1 MPPPIRERL
10 LDVGALRLAEMD
22 GAGIDV
28 QVLSHGAPATQ
39 KLDPGSAA
47 EIARGVNDRL
57 AGDNRRRPRPLP
69 GLRGAAH
76 PRPGGAA
83 DELDRC
89 VGELGFRGAMVH
101 GLTHGAFLDEQRFW
115 PIFERAA
122 ALGVPVYMHPLV
134 RTRDVI
140 AAYYADYIGE
150 FPGLLTAGWGFTVE
164 TATQGIRLVLSGVFD
179 ACPDLKIVLGHLG
192 EGLPFLLWR
201 IDQALSRTESRLA
214 SFRETFREHF
224 YITTSGNF
232 SDPGAVVQRDG
243 DGHRPHP
250 VLGRLPVRCQQGRN
264 GLDGAASRSPPR
276 TAARSCT
283 ATPSACWVCERGGDD
298 TTGAQHGTPTRH
310 FDRSRASARRP
321 PLVISTGAVRQH
333 GGSPLVISTGA
344 VRSTAARFVISTGAV
359 RSTAEWRNL
368 VPMGQGRFLHCALRA
383 PVEMTSGA
391 GAGSR
396 SGG

>member
-1 MPPPIRERL
+1 MATADGSRVIAIEEHYFDPELAALFAGRDDRMPPPIRERL
-10 LDVGALRLAEMD
+10 LEVGALRLAEMD

-57 AGDNRRRPRPLP
+57 AGIIAAAPDRFQGFASLP
-69 GLRGAAH
+69 TPDPAA
-76 PRPGGAA
+76 AA

-122 ALGVPVYMHPLV
+122 ALGVPIYMHPSIPHE
-134 RTRDVI
+134 DVI

-232 SDPGAVVQRDG
+232 SDPALLCSALEMGTDRILFSVDYPFVASRDG
-243 DGHRPHP
+243 TDWMERIPFATEDRRKILHGNAERL
-250 VLGRLPVRCQQGRN
+250 LGL
-264 GLDGAASRSPPR
+264 
-276 TAARSCT
+276 
-283 ATPSACWVCERGGDD
+283 
-298 TTGAQHGTPTRH
+298 
-310 FDRSRASARRP
+310 
-321 PLVISTGAVRQH
+321 
-333 GGSPLVISTGA
+333 
-344 VRSTAARFVISTGAV
+344 
-359 RSTAEWRNL
+359 
-368 VPMGQGRFLHCALRA
+368 
-383 PVEMTSGA
+383 
-391 GAGSR
+391 
-396 SGG
+396 

>member
-1 MPPPIRERL
+1 MATADGSRVIAIEEHYFDPELAALFAGRDDRMPPPIKERL

-57 AGDNRRRPRPLP
+57 AGIIAAAPDRFQGFAALP
-69 GLRGAAH
+69 TPDPAA
-76 PRPGGAA
+76 AA

-122 ALGVPVYMHPLV
+122 ALGVPVYMHPSIPHE
-134 RTRDVI
+134 DVI

-214 SFRETFREHF
+214 SFRETFREREHF

-232 SDPGAVVQRDG
+232 SDPALLCSAMEMGTDRILFSVDYPFVASRDG
-243 DGHRPHP
+243 TDWMERIPFATEDRRKILHGNAERL
-250 VLGRLPVRCQQGRN
+250 LGL
-264 GLDGAASRSPPR
+264 
-276 TAARSCT
+276 
-283 ATPSACWVCERGGDD
+283 
-298 TTGAQHGTPTRH
+298 
-310 FDRSRASARRP
+310 
-321 PLVISTGAVRQH
+321 
-333 GGSPLVISTGA
+333 
-344 VRSTAARFVISTGAV
+344 
-359 RSTAEWRNL
+359 
-368 VPMGQGRFLHCALRA
+368 
-383 PVEMTSGA
+383 
-391 GAGSR
+391 
-396 SGG
+396 